1 MPVTAAAPLDAAQ
14 QAYEHT
20 RRHLFPFRLER
31 WVALGFVAF
40 LDQCGRSGGGSFN
53 VPGPGGFGNGDGGGG
68 AGEAERILA
77 WLGAHVALVA
87 VLAAIVLAF
96 IVAFVALLLWI
107 NSRAVFMYTDDV
119 ATGRPDVARPWREH
133 AAAASSYF
141 AWSFGLS
148 MATLSAVL
156 LLVSAMAASALLL
169 IRGRPSAA
177 VGIALIVVLALL
189 LLGVILAAALAS
201 LGLRDFVAPLQLATA
216 RPCGEAIGLFL
227 GLVRAHP
234 GVFAVYVLLK
244 IMVMLAVGVVALVV
258 GCLTCCCGFLPVVA
272 QTILQPAYYFERAW
286 PLYVLSALGYAL
298 PGIAAPPAGPP
309 PVPDVEPIS
318 YTNNTVE

>member
-20 RRHLFPFRLER
+20 RRHLFPFHLDR

-40 LDQCGRSGGGSFN
+40 LDQCGRSGASFN
-53 VPGPGGFGNGDGGGG
+53 FPGPGGLGNGNGGGSG
-68 AGEAERILA
+68 GDLERVLS
-77 WLGAHVALVA
+77 WLGAHVALVSLLAA
-87 VLAAIVLAF
+87 VLFAF
-96 IVAFVALLLWI
+96 IVAFVAVLLWV
-107 NSRAVFMYTDDV
+107 NSRAVFMYTDNV
-119 ATGRPDVARPWREH
+119 ATGRADIARPWREH

-141 AWSFGLS
+141 AWSFGLT

-156 LLVSAMAASALLL
+156 LLASAMAAVALLL

-177 VGIALIVVLALL
+177 AGITLIIALTLL
-189 LLGVILAAALAS
+189 LLGVVFLAALAS

-216 RPCGEAIGLFL
+216 RSCGEAIGVFL

-244 IMVMLAVGVVALVV
+244 IMVMLAIGVVALVV

-286 PLYVLSALGYAL
+286 PLYLLRAFGFAL
-298 PGIAAPPAGPP
+298 PGLAVIPP
-309 PVPDVEPIS
+309 PVPELKPIT
-318 YTNNTVE
+318 YTNRTLE